1 MRFAGMRAQSGHMTS
16 LVGNRGRIL
25 RSLAFAAWC
34 FAPFMASGCKMPDG
48 TTPPLPELILN
59 GVGSAVEELSEAA
72 VLTFLL

>member
-1 MRFAGMRAQSGHMTS
+1 
-16 LVGNRGRIL
+16 
-25 RSLAFAAWC
+25 
-34 FAPFMASGCKMPDG
+34 MASGCKMPDG